1 MGATT
6 FFPRVEADEATSLE
20 KYVEP
25 FLKNV
30 IEPLKAEITRLQ
42 TVDDARELMRV
53 SETQIVESQ
62 DELLLIEDAGTSV
75 YTAKLLSRDTVAK
88 EDDKTVY
95 QISLK
100 LGRPAKRDR
109 LEVGQSIGITPQNR
123 KEDVNKIIEFFDWDR
138 EMLIG
143 NKTLEEML
151 LTEIDIASRK
161 VNLKSLSESIL
172 MVSEDASSE
181 LESLLSEAEA
191 SKYTLLEL
199 VEHCKPFVEEKFMLP
214 ELAVESL
221 PRIKNRYFS
230 ILFDPYQGS
239 ESECDTLTLCFTL
252 HSFKDQF
259 NNTREGLATTYLS
272 SCPLGSEIKCN
283 ISKNTRVLKLPAQIT
298 PDTKM
303 LMVCMGTGIVPFISM
318 LDRLSKT
325 EC

>member
-1 MGATT
+1 MT

-20 KYVEP
+20 KFVEP

-42 TVDDARELMRV
+42 TVDYARELMRV

-62 DELLLIEDAGTSV
+62 DELFLIEDAGTSV

-100 LGRPAKRDR
+100 LGRPAKRER
-109 LEVGQSIGITPQNR
+109 LDVGQSIGITPQNR
-123 KEDVNKIIEFFDWDR
+123 KEDVNRIIEFFDWDR

-161 VNLKSLSESIL
+161 VNLKSVAESIL

-181 LESLLSEAEA
+181 LESLLSAAEA

-199 VEHCKPFVEEKFMLP
+199 VEHCKPFVEEKFMLS

-221 PRIKNRYFS
+221 PRMKNRYFS
-230 ILFDPYQGS
+230 ILFDPYQGG

-259 NNTREGLATTYLS
+259 GKTREGLATTYLA

-303 LMVCMGTGIVPFISM
+303 LMICMGTGIVPFISM